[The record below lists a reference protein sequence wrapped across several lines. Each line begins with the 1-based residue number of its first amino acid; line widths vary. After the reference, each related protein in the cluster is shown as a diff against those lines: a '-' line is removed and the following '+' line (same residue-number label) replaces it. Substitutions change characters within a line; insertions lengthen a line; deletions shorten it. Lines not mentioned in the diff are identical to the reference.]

1 LDSFPGKVYGL
12 STDSVKEHK
21 KLKEELGLDFPLLSD
36 EKLDFVQKAKM
47 KNPNEHKS
55 LRGFA
60 VVDKE
65 GKILHAEE
73 VNPFGEEIEGII
85 TFAKEK
91 LQQ

>member
-1 LDSFPGKVYGL
+1 LATFPGKIYGL
-12 STDSVKEHK
+12 STDTVKAHK

-36 EKLDFVQKAKM
+36 EKLDFIQKAKM

-60 VVDKE
+60 IVDKE